1 MKLIFI
7 RHAQSMANAAGK
19 WQGRGETELSELGR
33 QQAEKLKE
41 RFAAEGFEPT
51 HVYSSPMIRTSETA
65 RIATA
70 AWNYPITPMDDLI
83 EIDVGVFSGKNWEE
97 VQAQYPEAARLY
109 QETRNWDHVPE
120 AEPMADRRVRAERAV
135 NQLIADHSNEDKLL
149 AFTHGGIIHYLF
161 AALMG
166 FDRLW
171 GMPVGNTAMF
181 DFDLDVERWHHSDS
195 TLLNTNLWRINRI
208 NDSSHLD

>member
-1 MKLIFI
+1 M
-7 RHAQSMANAAGK
+7 
-19 WQGRGETELSELGR
+19 GR
-33 QQAEKLKE
+33 QQAKKLRE
-41 RFAAEGFEPT
+41 RFAVEGFEPT

-70 AWNYPITPMDDLI
+70 AWNYPIIPMDDLI

-109 QETRNWDHVPE
+109 HETRNWDHVPG
-120 AEPMADRRVRAERAV
+120 AEPMADRRVRAERAI

-166 FDRLW
+166 VDRLW

-195 TLLNTNLWRINRI
+195 TLLNTNLWRINRL

>member
-33 QQAEKLKE
+33 QQAEKLRE

-70 AWNYPITPMDDLI
+70 AWNYPITPLYDLI

-109 QETRNWDHVPE
+109 LSLIHISEPTRP
-120 AEPMADRRVRAERAV
+120 
-135 NQLIADHSNEDKLL
+135 
-149 AFTHGGIIHYLF
+149 Y
-161 AALMG
+161 
-166 FDRLW
+166 
-171 GMPVGNTAMF
+171 
-181 DFDLDVERWHHSDS
+181 
-195 TLLNTNLWRINRI
+195 
-208 NDSSHLD
+208 